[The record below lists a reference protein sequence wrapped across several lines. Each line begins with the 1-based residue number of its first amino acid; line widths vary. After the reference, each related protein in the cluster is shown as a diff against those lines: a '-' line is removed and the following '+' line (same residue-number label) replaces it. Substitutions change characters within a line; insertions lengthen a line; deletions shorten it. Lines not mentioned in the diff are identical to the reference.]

1 MGLADVSVAEAASRL
16 GLDRSRVRQLLR
28 SGVLAGRR
36 LGRDWVVSAEAV
48 ADLAQR
54 QPGYGRPPAP
64 RRAWALIDLL
74 DGGDAAWLDPVAR
87 SHVRATARAMAG
99 SDAAGWQRVLRG
111 REDRVAVAGHRAS
124 IDRFIQADNVWPA
137 GPAVA
142 GRIGANL
149 VVAHAVPEVYVRSE
163 DWDRLARQLH
173 LRVDVAEPHLWVRV
187 PRRLWPFG
195 PSGPGRAALAASLL
209 DGEWRA
215 ARAGAELLN
224 AAAARLHL

>member
-1 MGLADVSVAEAASRL
+1 VADVSVAEAASRL

-28 SGVLAGRR
+28 SGALDGRR
-36 LGRDWVVSAEAV
+36 IGRDWVVSAEAV
-48 ADLAQR
+48 ADMVHNHPAN
-54 QPGYGRPPAP
+54 GRPPAP

-99 SDAAGWQRVLRG
+99 QGAAQWRRVLRG

-124 IDRFIQADNVWPA
+124 IDRLIHSDNVWPA
-137 GPAVA
+137 GPSMVPA
-142 GRIGANL
+142 IGADL
-149 VVAHAVPEVYVRSE
+149 VVHQAVPELYVPAE
-163 DWDRLARQLH
+163 EWEALARYLH
-173 LRVDVAEPHLWVRV
+173 LRVDVAEPEAWVRL
-187 PRRLWPFG
+187 PRHLWPFG
-195 PSGPGRAALAASLL
+195 PSGPGHAALAASLL

-224 AAAARLHL
+224 DAASRLRP